1 MRYPVLLSLLGGIT
15 MISLLG
21 DLSPAKAC
29 HFRTRRI
36 GFGSASSSYGVYSPA
51 PYERTTVKSQSSNA
65 EEEESEPGVVQAAY
79 TTTTT
84 KAPAAVAPIRLSAP
98 RVLPLSEMGN
108 NNFPDH

>member
-1 MRYPVLLSLLGGIT
+1 MRSHILLSLLGGIA

-21 DLSPAKAC
+21 NLSTAKAC

-36 GFGSASSSYGVYSPA
+36 AIGSANSSYGAYSPA
-51 PYERTTVKSQSSNA
+51 LYERITVNRQRGNA

-84 KAPAAVAPIRLSAP
+84 RVPTAAAPIQLSGP

>member
-1 MRYPVLLSLLGGIT
+1 MRSHVLLSLLGGIA

-21 DLSPAKAC
+21 DPNTVKAC
-29 HFRTRRI
+29 HFRARRI
-36 GFGSASSSYGVYSPA
+36 GIGSANSSYGSYSPITGNLQRGIA
-51 PYERTTVKSQSSNA
+51 KD
-65 EEEESEPGVVQAAY
+65 EESESGVVQAAY

-84 KAPAAVAPIRLSAP
+84 TAPTTVVPIRLLEP